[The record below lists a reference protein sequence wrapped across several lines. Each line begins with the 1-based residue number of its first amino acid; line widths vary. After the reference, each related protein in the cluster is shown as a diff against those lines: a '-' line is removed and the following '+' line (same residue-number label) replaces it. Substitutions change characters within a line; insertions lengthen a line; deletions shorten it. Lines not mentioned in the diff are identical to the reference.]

1 MRTIQKL
8 CAVTL
13 MLSLVLTPV
22 LATELTGL
30 VEVPLGDQLI
40 NGHRVSL
47 IFSAED
53 YASATKNGCDD
64 KSTITSGFG
73 WSIDGVVMELSPSF
87 LKEMAEFNE
96 RLPEID
102 SDLKSEQSLTLLHE
116 VVSAENI
123 AALEQIERLVPV
135 DALRASLGSSR
146 IRPDHSFTLC
156 AIALISTAAIV
167 LGVEACCAGT
177 AGIAC
182 LACAA
187 AGAISV
193 AQAME
198 PCLSSGGP
206 GGPGKPSP
214 ACPTGWSCPGNCPF
228 NADCT
233 CPAVLPGPDGN
244 PICVQTP

>member
-1 MRTIQKL
+1 VAL
-8 CAVTL
+8 TL
-13 MLSLVLTPV
+13 LLVLTPV
-22 LATELTGL
+22 LATELTEI

-47 IFSAED
+47 IFTAED

-64 KSTITSGFG
+64 KSAITSGFG

-102 SDLKSEQSLTLLHE
+102 SALKSEQSLTLLHE

-135 DALRASLGSSR
+135 DALRASLGSSAR
-146 IRPDHSFTLC
+146 IGPNHSFALC
-156 AIALISTAAIV
+156 AVALISTAAIV

-198 PCLSSGGP
+198 PCLNSGGP
-206 GGPGKPSP
+206 GNPS
-214 ACPTGWSCPGNCPF
+214 CPTGWSCPGNCPF

-233 CPAVLPGPDGN
+233 CPAVLPGPDGS